1 MYSIIGL
8 LAAAAAFDA
17 GSEGWLAAVVVVG
30 MGSGGGRRRHRI
42 APMTLPGTF
51 SARSSL
57 VLGLDEFGL
66 GQVARMVMEETVD
79 EERVSL

>member
-17 GSEGWLAAVVVVG
+17 GSEDWLEAVVVCVG
-30 MGSGGGRRRHRI
+30 SEGGSSRHRI

-51 SARSSL
+51 SACSSL

-66 GQVARMVMEETVD
+66 GQVARRVMEETVD